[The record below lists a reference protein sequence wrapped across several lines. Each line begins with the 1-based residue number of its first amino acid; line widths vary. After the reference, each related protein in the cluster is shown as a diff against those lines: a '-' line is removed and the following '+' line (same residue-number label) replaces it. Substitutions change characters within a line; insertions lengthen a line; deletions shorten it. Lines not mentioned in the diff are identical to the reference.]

1 MSSNL
6 KIERDQVSELSSF
19 PQTSNQ
25 PSAYQKF
32 SQNLQSLPSGRL
44 QYNMKNQFIHNPQ
57 LLSRAEQRNEQQP
70 YNKML
75 KNMSKQGFEAKDS
88 VSNEAKQTSLSQQ
101 PSF

>member
-1 MSSNL
+1 
-6 KIERDQVSELSSF
+6 
-19 PQTSNQ
+19 
-25 PSAYQKF
+25 
-32 SQNLQSLPSGRL
+32 
-44 QYNMKNQFIHNPQ
+44 MKNQFIHNPQ